1 MDVNMPIIL
10 ARVDDRLIHGQVTEG
25 WGKKFPPSFVL
36 VVSDHV
42 VCSEFES
49 DICLAALP
57 DAMQGR
63 VVGVDSSPSYINEM
77 YENSVPSYV
86 LFESPK
92 DAYEAVVHGAD
103 ITVLNV
109 GGMHSTKGKRELA
122 DYIYVDDEDIYYLK
136 ALHEKGVKLDFRDL
150 PDNGSLDVLSMI

>member
-1 MDVNMPIIL
+1 MDVIMPIIL

-25 WGKKFPPSFVL
+25 WAKKYPPSFIL
-36 VVSDHV
+36 IVSDAV

-57 DAMQGR
+57 DAMQGK
-63 VVGVDSSPSYINEM
+63 VVGVESSPSYINEM

-92 DAYEAVVHGAD
+92 DAYEAVIHGAD
-103 ITVLNV
+103 IKVLNI
-109 GGMHSTKGKRELA
+109 GGMHSTKGKREIV
-122 DYIYVDDEDIYYLK
+122 DYIYVDDEDIFYLK

-150 PDNGSLDVLSMI
+150 PDNNSVDILSMI